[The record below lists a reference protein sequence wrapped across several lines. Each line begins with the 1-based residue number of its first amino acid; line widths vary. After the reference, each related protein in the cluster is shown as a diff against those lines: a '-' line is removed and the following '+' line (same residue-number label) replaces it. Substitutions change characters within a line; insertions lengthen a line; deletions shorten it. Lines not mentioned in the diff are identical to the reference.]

1 MVIQD
6 YFNRA
11 FIGLA
16 SQGFT
21 RSTVSNAGVD
31 DLVCALR
38 GDGGARCSLGWLVD
52 DADYTPALE
61 YEDVRLSCA
70 LQRAIDADVVWDRVL
85 IEFITF
91 LQRCHDTSTGPYNM
105 FCQMEALANDYRLEV
120 PCV

>member
-1 MVIQD
+1 MPKIRDFDEWFQPDMWSRLELTTYEHSRRYMVIQD

-16 SQGFT
+16 SQGFA

-52 DADYTPALE
+52 DADYTPALK
-61 YEDVRLSCA
+61 
-70 LQRAIDADVVWDRVL
+70 
-85 IEFITF
+85 
-91 LQRCHDTSTGPYNM
+91 
-105 FCQMEALANDYRLEV
+105 
-120 PCV
+120 